1 MTLRKNGLKN
11 VTNATNVR
19 RNANRRP
26 MNGAFVLSLFYRKSV
41 LKTEAFRSDD
51 GIIPKCGTV
60 LNVLHPGKAKIPV
73 PKETGIVHA
82 LTGVFC
88 YARVA
93 ATPETVKLT
102 FAASGLTLPD
112 AVRARTVSW

>member
-1 MTLRKNGLKN
+1 MQFRLRLIQLHNGLS
-11 VTNATNVR
+11 
-19 RNANRRP
+19 
-26 MNGAFVLSLFYRKSV
+26 AFYHARTRYSFS
-41 LKTEAFRSDD
+41 TH
-51 GIIPKCGTV
+51 T
-60 LNVLHPGKAKIPV
+60 KIPV
-73 PKETGIVHA
+73 PKGTGIVHA